1 MREPPQ
7 ADHRSRQRIPVI
19 RCYEH
24 LPPLRE
30 IPRLPEVLAAAG
42 YVEPVG
48 SERLD
53 DRHERDRHREP
64 MSWPSRHG
72 DALYEPPLPPAARLE
87 DFEDFEDFDELDTED
102 TIDVPELGGES

>member
-30 IPRLPEVLAAAG
+30 LPRLPEVLAAAG

-48 SERLD
+48 SERID
-53 DRHERDRHREP
+53 DHRYERDRHREP
-64 MSWPSRHG
+64 VPRPSRHG
-72 DALYEPPLPPAARLE
+72 DALHDPPPAVARLV
-87 DFEDFEDFDELDTED
+87 DAEDFDDIDTED
-102 TIDVPELGGES
+102 TIDVPEMGGES